1 MSLLDAGTAAWFVVA
16 MALLLVQQFAAGN
29 NAPGAAEPSPA
40 TLRSR
45 SGSGSRAARLARVVL
60 VPLLVLLSLVFAWKI
75 VTVFAP
81 ILGFDLP

>member
-1 MSLLDAGTAAWFVVA
+1 MSLLDAGTVAWFVVA
-16 MALLLVQQFAAGN
+16 MALLLLQQFGAGVN
-29 NAPGAAEPSPA
+29 TGAAKPSPPTSQA
-40 TLRSR
+40 L
-45 SGSGSRAARLARVVL
+45 SGAGSRAARLARVVL